1 MCSYENPW
9 MYKNKPFDMS
19 LEEIQEAGHYSFTY
33 IMTSKTTGQ
42 KYIGKKLLISKRK
55 LPPLKGKTRKRIVY
69 RDSGWKNYWSSSK
82 VVASMIDGGDTFDRE
97 IIALHE
103 NKRNANIHE
112 LQLQILYNCLD
123 AEDSE
128 GNRIFLNENINLV
141 YYPVKDRDD
150 RHRRMELFKDMME
163 QANKLLLG

>member
-1 MCSYENPW
+1 MTSYENPW
-9 MYKNKPFDMS
+9 IYNNEPFDMT

-33 IMTSKTTGQ
+33 IMTSRNTGQ

-55 LPPLKGKTRKRIVY
+55 LPPLKGKKRNRIVY
-69 RDSGWKNYWSSSK
+69 KDSGWRKYWSSSK
-82 VVASMIDGGDTFDRE
+82 VVAAMMEEGDIFDRE

-123 AEDSE
+123 AEDE
-128 GNRIFLNENINLV
+128 NGKRIFLNENISLV

-163 QANKLLLG
+163 NANKLLLG

>member
-9 MYKNKPFDMS
+9 IYKNKPFDMT

-33 IMTSKTTGQ
+33 IMTSRTTGQ

-69 RDSGWKNYWSSSK
+69 KDSGWRKYWSSSK

-97 IIALHE
+97 IIALHC

-123 AEDSE
+123 AEDKE
-128 GNRIFLNENINLV
+128 GNRIFLNANIAMV
-141 YYPVKDRDD
+141 YYPTSDLDERKDRIQ
-150 RHRRMELFKDMME
+150 LFNEMLE
-163 QANKLLLG
+163 QSKLLLEN